1 MVKDDRGYYL
11 KTLGIDEYLARDL
24 CEDNEQP
31 EVDIFEAASIE
42 PLMDRMPERIS
53 VEQVIGSI
61 DVLSDPPLE
70 VSHTKPAP
78 PSKLVVDP
86 VDGKPESVA
95 SIELQ
100 LALWQPT
107 DELLVC
113 SIVDGS
119 LPDPHQI
126 QLLSNILVAM
136 GQGQGN
142 LPQVELAQW
151 PPYPNATGAEPEVRE
166 FLTTVIQARLG
177 AKQSKMMLI
186 LGMKTASWVLTK
198 EQLSRITNG
207 QTDVFEQIIGLVVP
221 SLEEMIEDP
230 ESKRKT
236 WNIIRF
242 LSPSNKLNQSNTD
255 D

>member
-1 MVKDDRGYYL
+1 MVKDDRDYYL
-11 KTLGIDEYLARDL
+11 KTLGIDEYLSRDL
-24 CEDNEQP
+24 YEDNEKP
-31 EVDIFEAASIE
+31 EVDVFEAASIE

-53 VEQVIGSI
+53 VEQVIGSF
-61 DVLSDPPLE
+61 DVLSDPPSE
-70 VSHTKPAP
+70 VLHTRPAP

-86 VDGKPESVA
+86 VDGEPESVA

-186 LGMKTASWVLTK
+186 LGMKTASWVLTE

>member
-11 KTLGIDEYLARDL
+11 KTLGIDEYLPRDL
-24 CEDNEQP
+24 GEDNEKP
-31 EVDIFEAASIE
+31 EVDVFEAAAIE
-42 PLMDRMPERIS
+42 PLVDRMPERVS
-53 VEQVIGSI
+53 VERIIGSF
-61 DVLSDPPLE
+61 DVLSDPPSE
-70 VSHTKPAP
+70 VPHTKPAP
-78 PSKLVVDP
+78 LSEVVVDF
-86 VDGKPESVA
+86 VGGKPDSIA
-95 SIELQ
+95 GIELQ

-107 DELLVC
+107 DDLLVC

-151 PPYPNATGAEPEVRE
+151 PPYPNAAGAEPEVRE

-186 LGMKTASWVLTK
+186 LGIKTASWVLTE

-207 QTDVFEQIIGLVVP
+207 QTDVFDQIIGLVVP

-236 WNIIRF
+236 WNTIRF